1 MNTEIK
7 TFLDNVA
14 VLDIDDFTEKDQKSI
29 KKYKDDTTVIV
40 QEYEQ
45 ALLNIDKNMN
55 EFNSMMTLP
64 DTAPKTEDL
73 IILPDGEK
81 RQLTQKFFTN
91 TLSLKDV
98 EPMYMYNLIDLIYY
112 QIFVQYFNELTA
124 KLKLFNESILAIEGE
139 ATKSQASFNTLKTN
153 TNEIYELFNI
163 YTILYNYLNNIKLN
177 DLNRHVSPIL
187 INMISRIKFEYDF
200 DTLIEKAFKL
210 LNESSFNFTKTN
222 YNKDLYLKAPSIQ
235 RLNIK
240 GGITE
245 AIKYE
250 KKRITSKKETIQS
263 ETTAFNTIKTIAAG
277 LFISNFP
284 VNLQIDKTIFDE
296 LILEG
301 IIAHKLRVIKTVN
314 AAVVA
319 AVDARKTDNARVG
332 RPVNDGIETVRLI
345 TTQNTKKTA
354 NSTIDN
360 SNVEIFKAVITFY
373 LKKYL
378 TPNPT
383 AEYNNLNIAINN
395 PVATYDNV
403 SGAYDT
409 FINNNANFTMISVDG
424 TGTLATKCTRN
435 QMIALH
441 RLIKVMMTA
450 LVRSSITINE
460 LILSLTTSAP
470 SVSMEEAYTQINKIV
485 SDTATEEVAAII
497 GDVLFTGLPSHNS
510 GRDDGPFTNYITELI
525 KLKYDQMDIDMNST
539 VENIRS
545 KQTKVENDKNGVDQI
560 IERINYD
567 IDTHKEYL
575 LKQVKSIINMYYSQF
590 ITSINSLFIS
600 GNRLN
605 KTKTKIF
612 RTELKSYFKMIS
624 DLIERKDE
632 AVLQYNIIQPK
643 LSSTVKGLLEKYHKL
658 FIDAIMYPYKFTS
671 DNSLILERVNK
682 LNEIIKGAKYN
693 PDEDPDPVEDDIE
706 TTTPLIKLDG
716 KTSVA
721 EFDKI
726 FEKFKG
732 QPMNEATVNKILQE
746 LDKSVVSDEPIFAFI
761 NNEGCLGLNGNKCM
775 ELIIECLKGDDM
787 CIKKFN
793 ELDLNQGIDISTIS
807 ISKAQVIA
815 KKIGFLDMEVDD
827 WYTKIYLPKY
837 KKELS
842 AGLLKVFRAMKK
854 KINIYNGKPPGC
866 DKPVIEETRSPK
878 MRIRYVASA
887 SGGMTG
893 GGNKNNY
900 NNFIINLT
908 ALKNN
913 LSMSGGAGNSHSLFL
928 DNLNYLKE
936 LLKANG
942 KELDKKSENS
952 IIEVIDKIQTY
963 EKFLKKIN
971 HIITGFIYVLDKTD
985 YKFDQS
991 VTNPTITVLSDL
1003 LKKQELIQKK
1013 NNKRGQQLVGFY
1025 GSIPLPY
1032 LMPMLGSPS

>member
-1 MNTEIK
+1 MNREIK
-7 TFLDNVA
+7 TFLDNVD
-14 VLDIDDFTEKDQKSI
+14 VLDIDDFTEKDRKSI

-81 RQLTQKFFTN
+81 RQLTQKFVTN

-112 QIFVQYFNELTA
+112 QIFVQYFNELTT
-124 KLKLFNESILAIEGE
+124 KLKSFNESIVVIEGE
-139 ATKSQASFNTLKTN
+139 ATESQPSFNTLKTN
-153 TNEIYELFNI
+153 TNEIYVLFNI
-163 YTILYNYLNNIKLN
+163 YTMLYNYLNNIKLN

-250 KKRITSKKETIQS
+250 KKRITSKKETIQR
-263 ETTAFNTIKTIAAG
+263 ETTAFNNIQRAG
-277 LFISNFP
+277 LFINNIP
-284 VNLQIDKTIFDE
+284 LNLQINKTIFDE

-301 IIAHKLRVIKTVN
+301 IIAHKLKVIKSVN

-319 AVDARKTDNARVG
+319 AVNARKADNTRDG
-332 RPVNDGIETVRLI
+332 RPIDDGIETVILV
-345 TTQNTKKTA
+345 TTQYTKKDE
-354 NSTIDN
+354 NGNIDN
-360 SNVEIFKAVITFY
+360 SNVEILKAVITFY

-378 TPNPT
+378 IVNDT
-383 AEYNNLNIAINN
+383 ADSTNLNTIINN
-395 PVATYDNV
+395 PGGTVDTVINSYN
-403 SGAYDT
+403 T
-409 FINNNANFTMISVDG
+409 FINTNANFTMKSVDG
-424 TGTLATKCTRN
+424 TSTPATKCTRD
-435 QMIALH
+435 QMIVLYK
-441 RLIKVMMTA
+441 LIKIMVTA
-450 LVRSSITINE
+450 LAKSSITINE

-485 SDTATEEVAAII
+485 SDVATDEAELIVR
-497 GDVLFTGLPSHNS
+497 DPLFTGLNS
-510 GRDDGPFTNYITELI
+510 YNSARDDGPFINYITELI

-567 IDTHKEYL
+567 TDTHKEYL

-605 KTKTKIF
+605 KTKTKNF
-612 RTELKSYFKMIS
+612 RTELKNYFKIIS
-624 DLIERKDE
+624 DLIERKDA

-643 LSSTVKGLLEKYHKL
+643 LSSPIKGQLEKYHKL
-658 FIDAIMYPYKFTS
+658 FIEAIMYTYEFTS

-682 LNEIIKGAKYN
+682 LNEIIKGAKYDAN
-693 PDEDPDPVEDDIE
+693 EDPDPVEDDIE

-775 ELIIECLKGDDM
+775 ELIVECLKGDDM